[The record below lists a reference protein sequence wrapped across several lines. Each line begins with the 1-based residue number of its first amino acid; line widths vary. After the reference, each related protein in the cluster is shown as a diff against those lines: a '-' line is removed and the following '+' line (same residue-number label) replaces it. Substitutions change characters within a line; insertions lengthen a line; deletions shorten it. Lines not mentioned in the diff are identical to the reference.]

1 MKYEQFKSAMDSK
14 FQTLKNG
21 KTSLNVEYLIDS
33 VELVMK
39 NTRVFSE
46 QIYNKRVKP
55 HTPVFSALMSECSS
69 LIQYEHGWNPT
80 EPSTKQLE
88 KYFSEYGYDYKI
100 LFEPLVNYVKE
111 KREGK

>member
-1 MKYEQFKSAMDSK
+1 MKYEQFKNAMDSK
-14 FQTLKNG
+14 FQTIENG

-55 HTPVFSALMSECSS
+55 HAPAFNALMSECSS
-69 LIQYEHGWNPT
+69 LIQYEHGINAQ
-80 EPSTKQLE
+80 PSTKQLE
-88 KYFSEYGYDYKI
+88 KYFNEYGYDYKN